1 MFANELEAV
10 SELRQKSSRMLRTSE
25 FNSDS
30 LRPLRKVQ
38 EQIDSERRAI
48 HILSNKEE
56 NENTSSKS
64 IRYKS

>member
-10 SELRQKSSRMLRTSE
+10 SELRQKSLRMLRTSE
-25 FNSDS
+25 FTSDS

-56 NENTSSKS
+56 MKIHVAKVSDINP
-64 IRYKS
+64 